1 MRFGALRW
9 SMSSSVT
16 RHRPPEPPVDQSVV
30 LFSTHDSFHAT
41 GIKSRP
47 WVHDNSLPMRYALLS
62 GMRGSGVRRMCH
74 SRQTE
79 QRRDSRWI
87 AVYADVWQGRIAH
100 DDHVGNYVGRGAGL
114 ALQDGGNGD
123 RGGYDVVCRGFL
135 HAYFVHVYGSLV
147 LWYADQG
154 ICARHQTAHP
164 LLPSIK
170 QYNSLTLQ
178 STKHHSC
185 YRVSYQRTCQ
195 KFIYHDNHL

>member
-9 SMSSSVT
+9 SMSSSVA
-16 RHRPPEPPVDQSVV
+16 RHRPLETPLDQSVV
-30 LFSTHDSFHAT
+30 LFSTHDLSTPLELRAVPGYIITVYLCITAF
-41 GIKSRP
+41 
-47 WVHDNSLPMRYALLS
+47 LS
-62 GMRGSGVRRMCH
+62 GMRGSGVRRTRH

-79 QRRDSRWI
+79 QRGDSRWI
-87 AVYADVWQGRIAH
+87 AVYADVRQGLIVH
-100 DDHVGNYVGRGAGL
+100 DEHVGNYVGRGAVL
-114 ALQDGGNGD
+114 VLQDGGDGY

-154 ICARHQTAHP
+154 ICARHQAEHP

-178 STKHHSC
+178 STKDHSC
-185 YRVSYQRTCQ
+185 YRGSPYQRTCQ
-195 KFIYHDNHL
+195 REIHLP